1 MPAPIPQPPPLEPEP
16 SQLPDRAN
24 HSDPVETIPE
34 PNYSGEAASST
45 QPRQP
50 PRKSRLVRL
59 VIPLLFLIASVA
71 VGFGVATLIR
81 NRSKEIPGNP
91 RGTRM
96 IVPLE
101 PGTPKAPPLQKRE
114 PTPSQPV
121 PAPDQSSN
129 IKPAPTLADPLTPKT
144 PSEAARKV
152 LDRFLAAETL
162 AERLPLMESRTPEPE
177 LAKSCLAG
185 PLPAASNI
193 SIDVIENN
201 AVGQVLDYYLHLDF
215 AADGNRTNPQTILV
229 RTRGSAEPKIVADPL
244 LDSFGGR
251 LAAYAATP
259 SDKAETFQVIV
270 WPLAACYDERVP
282 NREKKLTLKILPR
295 DNAKEIALAFFGR
308 QSEIA
313 RMLENGTHSL
323 SYGKAKA
330 CTVTFRWN
338 TEENPAMPYLEA
350 VAIKTQDWNP

>member
-1 MPAPIPQPPPLEPEP
+1 
-16 SQLPDRAN
+16 
-24 HSDPVETIPE
+24 
-34 PNYSGEAASST
+34 
-45 QPRQP
+45 
-50 PRKSRLVRL
+50 
-59 VIPLLFLIASVA
+59 
-71 VGFGVATLIR
+71 
-81 NRSKEIPGNP
+81 
-91 RGTRM
+91 
-96 IVPLE
+96 
-101 PGTPKAPPLQKRE
+101 
-114 PTPSQPV
+114 
-121 PAPDQSSN
+121 
-129 IKPAPTLADPLTPKT
+129 
-144 PSEAARKV
+144 
-152 LDRFLAAETL
+152 
-162 AERLPLMESRTPEPE
+162 MESRTPEPE